1 MLFLTS
7 KNEDSLDNFK
17 RFNAN
22 SWEDLKTRIS
32 YKLVNKKVF
41 HASINAEELVYEDC
55 MDLSKVYIVTELTQ
69 DRKKMMSYAL
79 KNSDLEKFDK
89 KLEDVVEQVHKNYK
103 QDRTRRIRTLK
114 EDILSHETMY
124 PLMNSIKDVML
135 QGANALIEDSSESN
149 DNVLVITNKYNV
161 YGASYMLDFNT
172 LEEVY
177 QRMKS
182 SFYIIPLSVHQFM
195 CVNDKY
201 ISKNKDLYEAEDD
214 LLDMLFE
221 INSSSKKEEDILTY
235 RIYHYMA
242 DDGKII
248 FPIKQQL

>member
-7 KNEDSLDNFK
+7 KDEKSLDNFK
-17 RFNAN
+17 RFNTD
-22 SWEDLKTRIS
+22 SWEDIKTRIS

-41 HASINAEELVYEDC
+41 HASDNAEDTVYEDC

-69 DRKKMMSYAL
+69 DRKKMLSYSL
-79 KNSDLEKFDK
+79 KNSDLERFDK
-89 KLEDVVEQVHKNYK
+89 KLEDIVDQVHANYLN
-103 QDRTRRIRTLK
+103 DRTKRIRTLK
-114 EDILSHETMY
+114 EDILSHEKMY
-124 PLMNSIKDVML
+124 PLMQSMKDVMI
-135 QGANALIEDSSESN
+135 QGANALIEDSSEDG

-161 YGASYMLDFNT
+161 YGASYMVDFNT

-177 QRMKS
+177 ERMQS
-182 SFYIIPLSVHQFM
+182 SFYIIPLSVHQIM
-195 CVNDKY
+195 CVSDKY
-201 ISKNKDLYEAEDD
+201 ISRNKKLYEAEDD

-242 DDGKII
+242 DDGKVI
-248 FPIKQQL
+248 FPIKQKL

>member
-7 KNEDSLDNFK
+7 KNEESLDNFQ

-22 SWEDLKTRIS
+22 SWDDLKTRIS

-41 HASINAEELVYEDC
+41 HASINADDTVYEDC

-69 DRKKMMSYAL
+69 DRKRMMSYTL
-79 KNSDLEKFDK
+79 KQSDLEKFDK
-89 KLEDVVEQVHKNYK
+89 KIEDVIEQTRDNYK
-103 QDRTRRIRTLK
+103 NDKTRRIRTLK

-124 PLMNSIKDVML
+124 PLMQSMDNAML
-135 QGANALIEDSSESN
+135 QGANALIEDSSEDN
-149 DNVLVITNKYNV
+149 DNILVITNKYNV

-172 LEEVY
+172 LDEVY
-177 QRMKS
+177 DRMKS
-182 SFYIIPLSVHQFM
+182 SFYIIPLSVHQIM
-195 CVNDKY
+195 CVSDRY
-201 ISKNKDLYEAEDD
+201 VSKGKNRYEAEDD

-221 INSSSKKEEDILTY
+221 INSSTKKEEDILTY